1 MSPDDAATGGR
12 PRSTDPVD
20 APVMLLGG
28 DAEQFVEALR
38 QGAQDL
44 GIRTIS
50 TEVAPG
56 EPVPEPAVVVVVAV
70 RAVPGQSSIARG
82 LDAVHER
89 ESQITADAIRVVIT
103 VAGVAGRIPDRAVRL
118 LGSEIQYQV
127 ESAALAVGAPGR
139 WRSWRGRL
147 GLATLSALGIEVF
160 RIASAGASGP

>member
-1 MSPDDAATGGR
+1 MSRGGSAADGR
-12 PRSTDPVD
+12 ALPSDPTN

-38 QGAQDL
+38 QGARDL

-50 TEVAPG
+50 TEVPPD
-56 EPVPEPAVVVVVAV
+56 EPVSERAVVVVVAV

-160 RIASAGASGP
+160 RIASAAGS